1 MQMTR
6 VMFITRGI
14 IVLLSISSSC
24 AAFSFHRPSKIPDV
38 NVLGR
43 VNSREFNIM
52 HQSSSTKN
60 DRTTSMICLLNM
72 SPSSDDDGS
81 DSTTT
86 EIEKLRET
94 ASKLR
99 AEALAQEELM
109 QSSRDKIIIEGAAE
123 YAKPVEYIDLKDSC
137 WEIT

>member
-1 MQMTR
+1 
-6 VMFITRGI
+6 
-14 IVLLSISSSC
+14 
-24 AAFSFHRPSKIPDV
+24 
-38 NVLGR
+38 
-43 VNSREFNIM
+43 M
-52 HQSSSTKN
+52 HQSSTKN

-72 SPSSDDDGS
+72 SPSSDDGS

>member
-1 MQMTR
+1 
-6 VMFITRGI
+6 
-14 IVLLSISSSC
+14 
-24 AAFSFHRPSKIPDV
+24 
-38 NVLGR
+38 
-43 VNSREFNIM
+43 M

-99 AEALAQEELM
+99 AEALAQVELM
-109 QSSRDKIIIEGAAE
+109 KSSRDKIIIEGAAE
-123 YAKPVEYIDLKDSC
+123 YAKPVEYIDLKHSC

>member
-1 MQMTR
+1 
-6 VMFITRGI
+6 
-14 IVLLSISSSC
+14 
-24 AAFSFHRPSKIPDV
+24 
-38 NVLGR
+38 
-43 VNSREFNIM
+43 
-52 HQSSSTKN
+52 
-60 DRTTSMICLLNM
+60 M
-72 SPSSDDDGS
+72 SPSSDDGS

-109 QSSRDKIIIEGAAE
+109 QSSRDKMIEGGAE

>member
-1 MQMTR
+1 MH
-6 VMFITRGI
+6 
-14 IVLLSISSSC
+14 LS
-24 AAFSFHRPSKIPDV
+24 F
-38 NVLGR
+38 
-43 VNSREFNIM
+43 
-52 HQSSSTKN
+52 TKH
-60 DRTTSMICLLNM
+60 DRTTSMLSMLNM
-72 SPSSDDDGS
+72 SPSSSNDES

-109 QSSRDKIIIEGAAE
+109 QSSRDKMIEGAAE